1 VSANNSSN
9 NTINGQ
15 LLLTGQSY
23 RNFIQTVHSPFTWIV
38 YKNSLSLY
46 LRYLNISDCE
56 TLLQQDPKLIQSQ
69 LIEYVIYMKE
79 ELKLSRNSIYSRLSA
94 VEKFYETNDI
104 ELRWKKIKSYIGHG
118 GKKRSKKDRPYT
130 HVEIANMIEEADQK
144 GKIAILLMFSSGIR
158 VGGLAS
164 LKIGDLEKNEKYGIY
179 KIRVYD
185 SEEGEYTTFCSLE
198 CSSIIDS
205 YLAYR
210 RLHGERPL
218 KEDSPLIREDF
229 SIDDEI
235 RASRPKFLAVQ
246 TMRKM
251 IAHIG
256 VKSGVIER
264 RPVINGRGEIR
275 PVKATHGLRKAFQ
288 TTAINAGMS
297 PLYSEI
303 LMGHTSG
310 GLALESYLRPSEND
324 LLEGNDKMIGYIGV
338 MDALTISNEFR
349 LTREVQTL
357 RIEKSKMERL
367 EQKMEEYDKVLAQFM
382 DH

>member
-1 VSANNSSN
+1 
-9 NTINGQ
+9 
-15 LLLTGQSY
+15 
-23 RNFIQTVHSPFTWIV
+23 
-38 YKNSLSLY
+38 
-46 LRYLNISDCE
+46 
-56 TLLQQDPKLIQSQ
+56 
-69 LIEYVIYMKE
+69 
-79 ELKLSRNSIYSRLSA
+79 
-94 VEKFYETNDI
+94 
-104 ELRWKKIKSYIGHG
+104 
-118 GKKRSKKDRPYT
+118 
-130 HVEIANMIEEADQK
+130 
-144 GKIAILLMFSSGIR
+144 MFSGGIR
-158 VGGLAS
+158 VGALAS

-198 CSSIIDS
+198 CSNIIDS

-210 RLHGERPL
+210 QLHGERPL

-229 SIDDEI
+229 LIDDEI
-235 RASRPKFLAVQ
+235 RASRPRFLAVQ

-275 PVKATHGLRKAFQ
+275 SVKATHGLRKAFQ

-357 RIEKSKMERL
+357 RVEKSKMEQVL
-367 EQKMEEYDKVLAQFM
+367 ERINKLEDKILNQ
-382 DH
+382 

>member
-23 RNFIQTVHSPFTWIV
+23 RNFIQTVHSPFTWIA

>member
-1 VSANNSSN
+1 V
-9 NTINGQ
+9 
-15 LLLTGQSY
+15 
-23 RNFIQTVHSPFTWIV
+23 
-38 YKNSLSLY
+38 
-46 LRYLNISDCE
+46 
-56 TLLQQDPKLIQSQ
+56 IQSQ

-79 ELKLSRNSIYSRLSA
+79 ELKLSRNTIYSRLSA

-130 HVEIANMIEEADQK
+130 HVEIAKMIEEADQK
-144 GKIAILLMFSSGIR
+144 GKIAILLMFSGGIR
-158 VGGLAS
+158 VGALAS

-198 CSSIIDS
+198 CSNIIDS

-210 RLHGERPL
+210 QLHGERPL

-229 SIDDEI
+229 LIDDEI
-235 RASRPKFLAVQ
+235 RASRPRFLAVQ

-275 PVKATHGLRKAFQ
+275 SVKATHGLRKAFQ

-338 MDALTISNEFR
+338 MDALTISEENRVKRENEILKIDRNKLESR
-349 LTREVQTL
+349 L
-357 RIEKSKMERL
+357 ERL
-367 EQKMEEYDKVLAQFM
+367 EQACKDFL
-382 DH
+382 

>member
-1 VSANNSSN
+1 
-9 NTINGQ
+9 
-15 LLLTGQSY
+15 
-23 RNFIQTVHSPFTWIV
+23 
-38 YKNSLSLY
+38 
-46 LRYLNISDCE
+46 
-56 TLLQQDPKLIQSQ
+56 
-69 LIEYVIYMKE
+69 
-79 ELKLSRNSIYSRLSA
+79 
-94 VEKFYETNDI
+94 
-104 ELRWKKIKSYIGHG
+104 
-118 GKKRSKKDRPYT
+118 
-130 HVEIANMIEEADQK
+130 MIEADQK
-144 GKIAILLMFSSGIR
+144 GKISILLMFSSGIR

-185 SEEGEYTTFCSLE
+185 SEEGEYTTLCSRE

-210 RLHGERPL
+210 QLHGERPL

-235 RASRPKFLAVQ
+235 RASRPKFLTVQ

-275 PVKATHGLRKAFQ
+275 SVKATHGLRKAFQ

-338 MDALTISNEFR
+338 MHALTISNEFR

-357 RIEKSKMERL
+357 RVEKSKMFILAALVPFHLL
-367 EQKMEEYDKVLAQFM
+367 EKYSDYL
-382 DH
+382 

>member
-1 VSANNSSN
+1 
-9 NTINGQ
+9 
-15 LLLTGQSY
+15 
-23 RNFIQTVHSPFTWIV
+23 
-38 YKNSLSLY
+38 
-46 LRYLNISDCE
+46 
-56 TLLQQDPKLIQSQ
+56 
-69 LIEYVIYMKE
+69 
-79 ELKLSRNSIYSRLSA
+79 
-94 VEKFYETNDI
+94 
-104 ELRWKKIKSYIGHG
+104 
-118 GKKRSKKDRPYT
+118 
-130 HVEIANMIEEADQK
+130 
-144 GKIAILLMFSSGIR
+144 
-158 VGGLAS
+158 
-164 LKIGDLEKNEKYGIY
+164 LEKNEKYGIY

-256 VKSGVIER
+256 VKS
-264 RPVINGRGEIR
+264 VINGRGEIR

-303 LMGHTSG
+303 LTGHTSG

>member
-1 VSANNSSN
+1 M
-9 NTINGQ
+9 
-15 LLLTGQSY
+15 
-23 RNFIQTVHSPFTWIV
+23 IQP
-38 YKNSLSLY
+38 
-46 LRYLNISDCE
+46 
-56 TLLQQDPKLIQSQ
+56 Q

-79 ELKLSRNSIYSRLSA
+79 ELKLSRNTIYSRLSA

-104 ELRWKKIKSYIGHG
+104 ELRWKKIKSYVGHG

-130 HVEIANMIEEADQK
+130 HAEIAKMIEEADQK

-185 SEEGEYTTFCSLE
+185 SEEGEYTTFCSRE

-210 RLHGERPL
+210 QLHGERPL

-275 PVKATHGLRKAFQ
+275 SVKVTHGLRKAFQ

-338 MDALTISNEFR
+338 MHALTISNEFR

-357 RIEKSKMERL
+357 RVEKSKMFILAALVPFHLL
-367 EQKMEEYDKVLAQFM
+367 EKYSDYL
-382 DH
+382 

>member
-1 VSANNSSN
+1 MSANTSSN
-9 NTINGQ
+9 NTLNGQ
-15 LLLTGQSY
+15 ILLTGQSY
-23 RNFIQTVHSPFTWIV
+23 RNFIQTVHSPFTRIA

-56 TLLQQDPKLIQSQ
+56 TLLQQDPKIIQSQ

-79 ELKLSRNSIYSRLSA
+79 ELKLSRNTIYSRLSA

-104 ELRWKKIKSYIGHG
+104 ELRWKKIKSYVGHG

-130 HVEIANMIEEADQK
+130 HVEIAKMIDEADQK
-144 GKIAILLMFSSGIR
+144 GKIAILLMYSSGIR

-185 SEEGEYTTFCSLE
+185 NEEGEYTTFCSLE
-198 CSSIIDS
+198 CSSIINS

-210 RLHGERPL
+210 QLHGERPL

-256 VKSGVIER
+256 LKSGVIER
-264 RPVINGRGEIR
+264 RPVTNGRGEIR
-275 PVKATHGLRKAFQ
+275 SVKATHGLRKAFQ

-357 RIEKSKMERL
+357 RVEKSKMEQVL
-367 EQKMEEYDKVLAQFM
+367 ERINKLEDKILNQ
-382 DH
+382 

>member
-1 VSANNSSN
+1 
-9 NTINGQ
+9 
-15 LLLTGQSY
+15 
-23 RNFIQTVHSPFTWIV
+23 
-38 YKNSLSLY
+38 
-46 LRYLNISDCE
+46 
-56 TLLQQDPKLIQSQ
+56 
-69 LIEYVIYMKE
+69 MKE

-185 SEEGEYTTFCSLE
+185 SEEDEYTTFCSLE

-218 KEDSPLIREDF
+218 KEDSPLISEDF

-310 GLALESYLRPSEND
+310 GLALESYLRLSEND